1 MGKIFSDFVC
11 FSESTNFKETFP
23 ESVDQKI
30 DCLMQLRINTLLML
44 DSKVR
49 VNFRAKY
56 QHQKKQTSSSKKSHF
71 SIAPEK

>member
-30 DCLMQLRINTLLML
+30 DCLIHITQN
-44 DSKVR
+44 
-49 VNFRAKY
+49 
-56 QHQKKQTSSSKKSHF
+56 QHIIDARFQGSREISTPEKTNIKFKSHF